1 MQLSTIPISNWVRF
15 TIITGL
21 TTIVSYGLAAFVPL
35 PELIGLMFAF
45 AFGPLFML
53 SSVGLFKI
61 IRQWRNSIS
70 LQVAVLF
77 NIVGSALVTLMLV
90 VQQTLF
96 AFHDKFKAENR
107 GTVSDEQ
114 LTWIFK
120 EVNSIQ
126 LGIDMAWD
134 IFISAGTF
142 FFALAMWRHPVF
154 GKVFS
159 IIGIIASILL
169 LIFNMAYFPVP
180 PGEAGSID
188 FGPLV
193 ALWYLALTIWIL
205 MKRKRFFQTFTQ
217 QI

>member
-1 MQLSTIPISNWVRF
+1 MQISTIPISNWVRF

-21 TTIVSYGLAAFVPL
+21 ATIISYASAVFVPL
-35 PELIGLMFAF
+35 PELIGLILAF

-53 SSVGLFKI
+53 ASIGMFNI
-61 IRQWRNSIS
+61 IRQWRTSIS
-70 LQVAVLF
+70 LQVAILF

-96 AFHDKFKAENR
+96 AFHDKFKAEDR
-107 GTVSDEQ
+107 GNVTDDH
-114 LTWIFK
+114 LRWIFK

-142 FFALAMWRHPVF
+142 FFAVAIWRHPVF

-159 IIGIIASILL
+159 VTGIIASML
-169 LIFNMAYFPVP
+169 LIIFNLAYFPMP

-193 ALWYLALTIWIL
+193 ALWYLALTIWIIV
-205 MKRKRFFQTFTQ
+205 KRNWFFQAFKQ
-217 QI
+217 QL